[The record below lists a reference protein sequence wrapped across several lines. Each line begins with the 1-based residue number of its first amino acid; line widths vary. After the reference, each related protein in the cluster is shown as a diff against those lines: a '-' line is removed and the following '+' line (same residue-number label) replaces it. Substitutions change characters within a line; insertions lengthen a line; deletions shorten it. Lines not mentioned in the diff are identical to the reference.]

1 MHLCDAHHAL
11 LHTEFCRIEDDRRRE
26 NSADRRSD
34 VPAGT
39 MDEASPLHA
48 LCCLMS
54 ESKHAG
60 PDWSAASS
68 LFHHGRVESA
78 DPEEKREPCE
88 RHRKLRSIG
97 ESLKCLTSNAP
108 TEKPCSRSAEA
119 DFVCPDQRIRESS
132 WGNMLRTIS
141 CGPIQGEE
149 SITHS

>member
-1 MHLCDAHHAL
+1 
-11 LHTEFCRIEDDRRRE
+11 
-26 NSADRRSD
+26 
-34 VPAGT
+34 

-88 RHRKLRSIG
+88 RHPNTPIDGRKSEVLDIERPNRDG
-97 ESLKCLTSNAP
+97 LNVHALTAEHMHAQP
-108 TEKPCSRSAEA
+108 T
-119 DFVCPDQRIRESS
+119 VMGQRYDPTQS
-132 WGNMLRTIS
+132 M
-141 CGPIQGEE
+141 
-149 SITHS
+149 

>member
-1 MHLCDAHHAL
+1 
-11 LHTEFCRIEDDRRRE
+11 
-26 NSADRRSD
+26 
-34 VPAGT
+34 

-88 RHRKLRSIG
+88 RHPNTPIDGRKSEVLDIERPNREG
-97 ESLKCLTSNAP
+97 MQTVL
-108 TEKPCSRSAEA
+108 
-119 DFVCPDQRIRESS
+119 CPRLVRTLDQHIDLGIATPKNLGR
-132 WGNMLRTIS
+132 
-141 CGPIQGEE
+141 
-149 SITHS
+149 

>member
-1 MHLCDAHHAL
+1 
-11 LHTEFCRIEDDRRRE
+11 
-26 NSADRRSD
+26 
-34 VPAGT
+34 

-88 RHRKLRSIG
+88 RHPNTPIDGRKSEVLDIERPNREGMQSVCVSHQAQSNGAACSSDDAPLFVTLALEGRDGSNFVMSDPEHRSARKLLS
-97 ESLKCLTSNAP
+97 
-108 TEKPCSRSAEA
+108 
-119 DFVCPDQRIRESS
+119 
-132 WGNMLRTIS
+132 
-141 CGPIQGEE
+141 
-149 SITHS
+149 